1 MAVSGKTHCEGL
13 SLVELFWRFPDD
25 ASAQAWREGDETL
38 GYPGQDLRIPNTVPE
53 QLAQVLLRGGA
64 HPRPKAKKPA
74 TGQ

>member
-13 SLVELFWRFPDD
+13 SLVELFRRFPDD

-38 GYPGQDLRIPNTVPE
+38 GYQEDLRIPNTMPE

-64 HPRPKAKKPA
+64 HPHPKAKKPA
-74 TGQ
+74 TGK